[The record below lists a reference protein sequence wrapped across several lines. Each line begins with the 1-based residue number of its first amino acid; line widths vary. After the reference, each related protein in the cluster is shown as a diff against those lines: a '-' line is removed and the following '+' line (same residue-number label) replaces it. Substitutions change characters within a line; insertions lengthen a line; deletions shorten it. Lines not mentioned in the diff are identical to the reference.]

1 MTEIKNAVISY
12 RMLVAISIAV
22 LVLMSPFFLDRMWTY
37 MAESDVLYLIT
48 MPMALSG
55 FSPFAC
61 LFPII
66 PYGLRFAEEYNSN
79 YIRFVISRYGR
90 LRYIL
95 EKIFASIVSGGCVT
109 GTAFLLVFVFFTIA
123 GKPVT
128 KDTVI
133 SEFYLNSIWEP
144 YLFIWEGTAILLLKV
159 VLAFLHGA
167 VWALMALLVSAIYT
181 NRYAAIVFPY
191 AIYQVSWHLLSK
203 SLFNPVY
210 LLRGDV
216 GGYPEL
222 YFPYVIQGLT
232 ILLLAIL
239 SAIFLWRKCDDQKSE
254 ISSSYLFRAMEKC
267 FISAES
273 IYGIFCWR
281 FNDFIIVQKISCIC
295 RREWYTDF

>member
-144 YLFIWEGTAILLLKV
+144 YLFIWEGKAILLLKV

-191 AIYQVSWHLLSK
+191 AIYQVSWHLLPK

-239 SAIFLWRKCDDQKSE
+239 SAIFLWRKCDDH
-254 ISSSYLFRAMEKC
+254 
-267 FISAES
+267 
-273 IYGIFCWR
+273 
-281 FNDFIIVQKISCIC
+281 
-295 RREWYTDF
+295 